1 MRVTQWGLGLV
12 GFIVAMGIGA
22 NGVAHADAD
31 LDNALN
37 TAPQGIKIQ
46 DASDSSANI
55 FTPGTAW
62 SKQKFNQSKVVDV
75 PESAGVSGTQAV
87 EVTNGA
93 GQSGAIWSTD
103 NNPFPLNSK
112 HVQET
117 ASMWMYFG
125 NKQSAGTAGE
135 GMAFVLQNDSNGL
148 AATTKYQ
155 TAFLTGTP
163 TIQGESLG
171 VWGAS
176 YFGNIS
182 PDAVAKTAI
191 QHSWAMEFDTEANKA
206 ANNAADFSNSFDNI
220 ASVSGAHIAWNYP
233 SDSKT
238 YIADSSIS
246 SPNMLHRG
254 IVNNLSLSDGK
265 WHHITLTWNGY
276 NTMTYTIDD
285 KDPQTGEA
293 LKGQGA
299 DFGLDPGGQV
309 GGGNDPTTITTTDS
323 GETRWGFTG
332 TTDSSKWENNLV
344 IFEQVPGLVN
354 ATATNTLTDVTT
366 GKDIASGDKVKSDDK
381 VKLTYNLGYVNGRQ
395 DWKNIVAKLSL
406 PRDLTFSQATVS
418 YGATQVA
425 TLTGDNLTSQLAKYT
440 LPQDLSSSNTKASIT
455 LQGTADDVT
464 KETTVPATTS
474 NFDGTNDILST
485 DTVPFTLTPNR
496 LISIHKL
503 SGDPV
508 NVQPNQDTKVI
519 GTVGM
524 SNIPDDYDYRNV
536 TVTGTLNGKT
546 LTTQPD
552 DEGEF
557 NFTIPAAD
565 LTSGSNSLT
574 VKATDEEG
582 NSSDAATWTL
592 NMGVLQL
599 ANVSDQAKF
608 TTKLTG
614 SAQDVEPDAGWT
626 INVVDTRGTGSAWTL
641 QANATAQATTPDGQ
655 LSGNL
660 VYKRQNGTEVT
671 LNQTPQTVM
680 THTNTA
686 TDTGTTDVTSSWG
699 QKAGMQAQI
708 NSDAIVGDYTI
719 VVGWQLIDG
728 VS

>member
-1 MRVTQWGLGLV
+1 MRLTQWGLGLV

-22 NGVAHADAD
+22 SGVAHADAD

-37 TAPQGIKIQ
+37 KAPQGIKVQ

-62 SKQKFNQSKVVDV
+62 SKQRINQSKVVDV

-112 HVQET
+112 HVKET

-135 GMAFVLQNDSNGL
+135 GMAFVLQNDSRGL

-155 TAFLTGTP
+155 TALLGAP
-163 TIQGESLG
+163 VIQGESLG

-176 YFGNIS
+176 YFSNTT
-182 PDAVAKTAI
+182 PDTIAKAAI
-191 QHSWAMEFDTEANKA
+191 QHSWAMEFDTEANKTPSSPL
-206 ANNAADFSNSFDNI
+206 DYSNSFDNT

-233 SDSKT
+233 SDTKT
-238 YIADSSIS
+238 YVSDPTIS
-246 SPNMLHRG
+246 APYMLHRG

-285 KDPQTGEA
+285 KDPQSGKA

-309 GGGNDPTTITTTDS
+309 GGSNDPTTITTTDS

-344 IFEQVPGLVN
+344 IFEQIPGLVN

-366 GKDIASGDKVKSDDK
+366 GKTIASGDKVKSDDK
-381 VKLTYNLGYVNGRQ
+381 VKLTYDLGYVNGRQ
-395 DWKNIVAKLSL
+395 NWKNIVAKLSL
-406 PRDLTFSQATVS
+406 PRDLTFTRATVS
-418 YGATQVA
+418 YNGTTAA
-425 TLTGDNLTSQLAKYT
+425 TLTGDNIASQLAKYP
-440 LPQDLSSSNTKASIT
+440 LPQDLSSANQQASIT

-474 NFDGTNDILST
+474 NFDGTNDVLST
-485 DTVPFTLTPNR
+485 DTQPFTLTPNR
-496 LISIHKL
+496 MISIHKL

-508 NVQPNQDTKVI
+508 TVQADQSTKVI
-519 GTVGM
+519 GTVSM
-524 SNIPDDYDYRNV
+524 NNIPDDYDYRNV

-557 NFTIPAAD
+557 NFTIPGSD
-565 LTSGSNSLT
+565 LTAGRNSLK

-582 NSSDAATWTL
+582 NSSSEVTWTL
-592 NMGVLQL
+592 NSGVLQL
-599 ANVSDQAKF
+599 ANVSDRATF
-608 TTKLTG
+608 STELTG
-614 SAQDVEPDAGWT
+614 SAQEVEPNAGWT

-641 QANATAQATTPDGQ
+641 QANATAQATTPDSQ
-655 LSGNL
+655 LSGDL
-660 VYKRQNGTEVT
+660 IYKRQNGTEVT

-680 THTNTA
+680 THTNTV
-686 TDTGTTDVTSSWG
+686 TDSGTTDVTSSWG
-699 QKAGMQAQI
+699 QRAGMQAQI